1 MTWREEALAH
11 AIEEAPS
18 ESCGLLIV
26 LKGKKHYWPCKNLS
40 LDKCDLFL
48 IDPDDWVRAEEAGEV
63 IAVVHSHPNSSPDAS
78 RADLVGCEASG
89 LPWEIV
95 NPATGEWNSI
105 EPCGY
110 KMPLI
115 GRPWIWGVADCW
127 TLVRDWYAEQG
138 IDLPD
143 WERPRTREDFAKAP
157 MFDGL
162 WKEAGFRELKDDESL
177 EVGDMLLLDFCGSIN
192 HVAVL
197 VEPQKILHHHHGR
210 LSSRDNYNELLLK
223 CTQRRLRH
231 ASQD

>member
-11 AIEEAPS
+11 AIEEAPR

-26 LKGKKHYWPCKNLS
+26 LKGEKHYWPCKNLS
-40 LDKCDLFL
+40 LGKTDLFL
-48 IDPDDWVRAEEAGEV
+48 IDPIDWARAEDTGEV
-63 IAVVHSHPNSSPDAS
+63 VAVVHSHPHSAPDAS

-95 NPATGEWNSI
+95 SPKTGEWNTI

-110 KMPLI
+110 KMQLI

-143 WERPRTREDFAKAP
+143 WERPRTQEEFTKAP
-157 MFDGL
+157 MFDKL
-162 WKEAGFRELKDDESL
+162 WKEAGFRELGDDEGL
-177 EVGDMLLLDFCGSIN
+177 KRGDALLLDFRGSLN

-197 VEPQKILHHHHGR
+197 VEPQKILHHLYGR
-210 LSSRDNYNELLLK
+210 LSSRDTYNDVLLK
-223 CTQRRLRH
+223 CTKRRLRH
-231 ASQD
+231 ASQG